1 MKAMKVAMEEGV
13 SFDKAHTIALKIFG
27 KQKGYLQVAVR
38 LKNAGVSLTGTS
50 LTAVYTCPA
59 NFTARVREIFITNVD
74 GSNAA
79 DITLSWTDTSAS
91 ATYSLLSTLSVA
103 ADNIYRIDNANIM
116 LEAGDILKAQAGAA
130 NDLVV
135 SAFVEEEITL
145 ASQ

>member
-1 MKAMKVAMEEGV
+1 M
-13 SFDKAHTIALKIFG
+13 
-27 KQKGYLQVAVR
+27 AVR

-130 NDLVV
+130 NDLMVLTKSHYHIACAAV
-135 SAFVEEEITL
+135 CSPRSFERILSCFVL
-145 ASQ
+145 RFKNDV